1 MQAARGRGC
10 ERAEYALR
18 GSGGAG
24 VARSS
29 WARARERDA
38 GPGGRRGAGPCRAEL
53 GRGRIALEGSGHAF
67 GPSREEGGSGPGWF
81 GAGLGLGFSF
91 YFPFFSILFLKQTN
105 MFEFKYKFEFK
116 PHSLN

>member
-1 MQAARGRGC
+1 MSV
-10 ERAEYALR
+10 AE
-18 GSGGAG
+18 GGG

-38 GPGGRRGAGPCRAEL
+38 GPGGRRGAGPCLAEL

-67 GPSREEGGSGPGWF
+67 GPSREEEGSGPGWF

-91 YFPFFSILFLKQTN
+91 LLFSFFKLYSNLI
-105 MFEFKYKFEFK
+105 EFKLKFEFNTSTQTNK
-116 PHSLN
+116 RDAPA

>member
-1 MQAARGRGC
+1 MQAARRRGS
-10 ERAEYALR
+10 ERAERALR

-24 VARSS
+24 VAHSS

-91 YFPFFSILFLKQTN
+91 YFPFLFYSISKTN
-105 MFEFKYKFEFK
+105 K
-116 PHSLN
+116 HV

>member
-38 GPGGRRGAGPCRAEL
+38 GPCRAEL

-67 GPSREEGGSGPGWF
+67 GPSREEGGSWPGWV
-81 GAGLGLGFSF
+81 LGFWSSF
-91 YFPFFSILFLKQTN
+91 PLLLIYFYNKQRK
-105 MFEFKYKFEFK
+105 FEFKYKFEFK
-116 PHSLN
+116 PHSNN